1 MSRSTHRAKM
11 RPAMDKA
18 LIEAHELGQETR
30 PYQGSFRGSPM
41 ARPGDFPMHFPDIKA
56 RGVSYTCTLISR

>member
-30 PYQGSFRGSPM
+30 PYQGLFEAHPWPGQ
-41 ARPGDFPMHFPDIKA
+41 GDFNALPGP
-56 RGVSYTCTLISR
+56 T